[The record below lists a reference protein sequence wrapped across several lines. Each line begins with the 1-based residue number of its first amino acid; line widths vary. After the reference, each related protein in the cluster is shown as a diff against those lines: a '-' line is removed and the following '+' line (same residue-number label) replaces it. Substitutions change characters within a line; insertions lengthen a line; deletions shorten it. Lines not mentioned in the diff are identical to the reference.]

1 MCCWESIVNEIK
13 KQIIRAMHQTAESDQ
28 RKWARESILDAV
40 VEEAGNTIVL
50 QVTTQEVRESISIGE
65 MALPIYRAVQ
75 IAYPGYQVCAVVKEP
90 LDLSTLTVE
99 SRAAEKQPA

>member
-1 MCCWESIVNEIK
+1 MCCWQSIVNAVIQKIIK
-13 KQIIRAMHQTAESDQ
+13 EMHQTAELKQ
-28 RKWARESILDAV
+28 REWARDNILDAV
-40 VEEAGNTIVL
+40 VESSEKLVTL
-50 QVTTQEVRESISIGE
+50 KVTTNEVRESISIGE

-99 SRAAEKQPA
+99 SRASEKQPA